1 MKIICYFKLF
11 NISVKILK
19 CLALILQYVKI
30 LMVDIK
36 DIFQTNF
43 GDSFL
48 DGYTLDFLE
57 SNPNPIYKNLPSIK
71 GYRELYVTNS
81 EYFTPT
87 TISTTDNNFEEN

>member
-1 MKIICYFKLF
+1 
-11 NISVKILK
+11 
-19 CLALILQYVKI
+19 
-30 LMVDIK
+30 MVDIK

-43 GDSFL
+43 GDSCL

-87 TISTTDNNFEEN
+87 TDNNFEENESKKIRPKILNNYYCVDLGYKK